1 MLNKCLSVLLWNL
14 PLVCQLLQNMSLF
27 IGQEP
32 VVKEGFFTVNTQN
45 VSYYSTGKMKQ
56 ASKYALGKEKYF
68 EVCDL

>member
-1 MLNKCLSVLLWNL
+1 
-14 PLVCQLLQNMSLF
+14 MSLF